1 MDSLGEEFYGEGY
14 TFGPSSPTTYVDPD
28 DRGVGSYYDQFQ
40 PTDAVK
46 QVPVEDW
53 WAGSQEIDFT
63 DPATRAA
70 ASNLQGIE
78 APAFE
83 DLSTEMLLSM
93 PEPFDEEEN
102 EKRMAGRPYSTVLKI
117 GGVIQRDEA
126 GNPIRGTNFV
136 PTNRWVPSR

>member
-1 MDSLGEEFYGEGY
+1 MGMLG
-14 TFGPSSPTTYVDPD
+14 FGLSPPTTYVAPG
-28 DRGVGSYYDQFQ
+28 DRGLGSYYDQFQ

-53 WAGSQEIDFT
+53 WDGSQEIDFT
-63 DPATRAA
+63 DPAIRAA